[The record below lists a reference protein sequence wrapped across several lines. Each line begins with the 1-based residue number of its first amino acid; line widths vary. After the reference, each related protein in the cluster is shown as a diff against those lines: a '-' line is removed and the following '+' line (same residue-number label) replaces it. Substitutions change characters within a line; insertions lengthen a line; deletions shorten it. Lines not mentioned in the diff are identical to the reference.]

1 VALKFVEKK
10 ETKPEHLPEGADRFV
25 WTAPPVVKPEK
36 TKTVYVAILNA
47 APPLDKRRQG
57 ALDSVGRQ
65 FQWSGTR

>member
-1 VALKFVEKK
+1 MALKFVEKK

-47 APPLDKRRQG
+47 APPLDKR
-57 ALDSVGRQ
+57 
-65 FQWSGTR
+65 